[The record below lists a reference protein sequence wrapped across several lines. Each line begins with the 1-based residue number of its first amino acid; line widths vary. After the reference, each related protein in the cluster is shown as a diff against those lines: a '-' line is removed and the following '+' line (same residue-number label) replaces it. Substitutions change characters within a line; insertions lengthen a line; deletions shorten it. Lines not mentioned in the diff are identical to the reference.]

1 MYLKQTNKKHKT
13 IFKKIEKKM
22 FFLILKGRAVVEN
35 EEGAG
40 ELTDSCYL
48 ERGWSSGDS
57 LTLSHN

>member
-1 MYLKQTNKKHKT
+1 
-13 IFKKIEKKM
+13 M
-22 FFLILKGRAVVEN
+22 FFLILKDRAVVEN